1 LTHARARTRR
11 SFVRLAIKNGT
22 PLVPV
27 FYFGASRTLSKF
39 SPAWLEQVSR
49 KLKISL
55 LGFYGRWYVPVP
67 YARPIKMAVGRAIE
81 VRASVLQGLARKGII
96 GALSSQ
102 VPAPA
107 GENGEPS
114 DEQVQEMHA
123 VFMRELEALYAR
135 HRPEWEKRELRI
147 E

>member
-1 LTHARARTRR
+1 MDA
-11 SFVRLAIKNGT
+11 GT
-22 PLVPV
+22 CLCH
-27 FYFGASRTLSKF
+27 
-39 SPAWLEQVSR
+39 
-49 KLKISL
+49 
-55 LGFYGRWYVPVP
+55 
-67 YARPIKMAVGRAIE
+67 ARPIKMAVGRAIE

-114 DEQVQEMHA
+114 DEQVQEIHA